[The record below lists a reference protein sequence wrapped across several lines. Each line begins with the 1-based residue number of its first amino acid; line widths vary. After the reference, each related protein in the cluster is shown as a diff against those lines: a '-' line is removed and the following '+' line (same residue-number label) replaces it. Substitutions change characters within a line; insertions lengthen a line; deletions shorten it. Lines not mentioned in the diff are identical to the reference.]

1 MQTTEWDKIFANH
14 ITDKGL
20 ISRLYKN
27 SYNSIAKKKK
37 KRKKFQLKH
46 EQRNNKY
53 SSKENIQMAN
63 RYMERYL
70 TSLILREMEI

>member
-1 MQTTEWDKIFANH
+1 MQTTEWDKTFANH

-37 KRKKFQLKH
+37 ERKRKKFQLKH
-46 EQRNNKY
+46 EQRNKKY
-53 SSKENIQMAN
+53 SSKEKIQRAN
-63 RYMERYL
+63 RNMERYL
-70 TSLILREMEI
+70 K